1 MQYSLQRLVWTGKT
15 PFEMKTIRAT
25 PDGFEIQFTQPVD
38 KQIASDPASYKITG
52 FNYKYHATY
61 GSPVINNAP
70 CPVKGVVVSN
80 DGMKARLVVDGLRLG
95 YIHEIN
101 VPGVKSAE
109 GKVLLHKVGYYT
121 LNNIPEGEKVN
132 LASVA
137 QVTPSHDH
145 SSMNHTE
152 ATATTT
158 SEAANAP
165 VTSSSK
171 RVTEMPANWGEPD
184 ITINMGT
191 KPGLK
196 FNPEQFQ
203 VRAGSK
209 VKVVFSNEDDML
221 HNFVVVLPGT
231 AIQVGEMAMKLGLEG
246 QQKNYIPETEKILF
260 HTNLLQPNTS
270 EAIYFIAPK
279 KAGDYTYECS
289 VPGHFYSM
297 QGIMKVV
304 E

>member
-1 MQYSLQRLVWTGKT
+1 
-15 PFEMKTIRAT
+15 
-25 PDGFEIQFTQPVD
+25 
-38 KQIASDPASYKITG
+38 
-52 FNYKYHATY
+52 
-61 GSPVINNAP
+61 
-70 CPVKGVVVSN
+70 
-80 DGMKARLVVDGLRLG
+80 
-95 YIHEIN
+95 
-101 VPGVKSAE
+101 
-109 GKVLLHKVGYYT
+109 
-121 LNNIPEGEKVN
+121 
-132 LASVA
+132 
-137 QVTPSHDH
+137 
-145 SSMNHTE
+145 MNHTE

-231 AIQVGEMAMKLGLEG
+231 AIQVGEMAMKLGLKASKKIISLK
-246 QQKNYIPETEKILF
+246 QKRYCFIPIFYNQIRQK
-260 HTNLLQPNTS
+260 PYTS
-270 EAIYFIAPK
+270 
-279 KAGDYTYECS
+279 
-289 VPGHFYSM
+289 
-297 QGIMKVV
+297 
-304 E
+304 